1 MKTVIKSSEVMSN
14 QARAASRDY
23 LYRVL
28 LEVEA
33 QYDDA
38 VFDES
43 YDGRQV
49 AKGLKDVLDEV
60 QRRIDRQVE
69 LDCN

>member
-1 MKTVIKSSEVMSN
+1 MKSVMKSSETMN
-14 QARAASRDY
+14 NHARAASRDY

-38 VFDES
+38 VFDET
-43 YDGRQV
+43 YDGRQI

-69 LDCN
+69 RDCH